1 MGTSG
6 VGSASGSWLGLSGP
20 TFRAS
25 HGASAMGW
33 SLAVPGAL
41 FLWPIT
47 CTKMAFISK
56 FMTFLAPCWA
66 FSQWM
71 RCTAFVACLA
81 WATLG
86 SVAIAFHK
94 LECLDLIYGCCC
106 CNSTIGFLLVE
117 AFHCHLVLLGTICGL
132 ICDILS
138 LLLQSDPL
146 LTSKCFVT
154 WKATLSYILFSQ
166 LQFGTGIFL
175 PDLWYID
182 LTGQ

>member
-106 CNSTIGFLLVE
+106 CNSTIGFLWLKPFIV
-117 AFHCHLVLLGTICGL
+117 
-132 ICDILS
+132 ILCS
-138 LLLQSDPL
+138 LAQYVAWYVTSSLFFFNLTHF

-154 WKATLSYILFSQ
+154 WKSNSVLHTFFSTSV
-166 LQFGTGIFL
+166 GTGIFL